1 MRVSHEGAVD
11 SGVTSAISDA
21 MSSLLSR
28 RTGRGATSSWTTFSR
43 DLIVCVMGNALTNG
57 EKSLVQ
63 FGRPEAV
70 LSIRKA
76 YQESMAQEAIGIV
89 EELSGRRVAAFMSN
103 NHIDPDSPS
112 RSSFCSQRLT
122 AASGKRPNPT
132 RTTSADRWRDA
143 VGARFGPRR
152 RSPCVRGPHPTA

>member
-1 MRVSHEGAVD
+1 MRASHEGAVD

-21 MSSLLSR
+21 ISSLLSR

-43 DLIVCVMGNALTNG
+43 DLVVCVMGNALTNG
-57 EKSLVQ
+57 EKSLAE

-76 YQESMAQEAIGIV
+76 YQEAIGIV

-103 NHIDPDSPS
+103 NHIDSDLAIEIFVLQP
-112 RSSFCSQRLT
+112 
-122 AASGKRPNPT
+122 APNGREREET
-132 RTTSADRWRDA
+132 
-143 VGARFGPRR
+143 
-152 RSPCVRGPHPTA
+152 